1 MSIEKN
7 IFCNTE
13 QPTTVQIV
21 TTGVFFH
28 RINFM
33 WCFRSNLHNSNLANG
48 VTNISMTI
56 LSVISGNNSQ
66 GQRTTVNIPGYLHS
80 ARHVAYITAT
90 ALNRL
95 FLLSEYNTESLQW
108 WTKLCLKKM
117 SQVWLA
123 IALMHIHLSVQLL
136 AHWWMCVKVSIAGQ
150 NWDIFWD
157 ILYIHI
163 FQDIPSFG
171 RHSNYQAM
179 LQ

>member
-123 IALMHIHLSVQLL
+123 IGLT
-136 AHWWMCVKVSIAGQ
+136 
-150 NWDIFWD
+150 
-157 ILYIHI
+157 YIHQFFYNFWHMSSAEI
-163 FQDIPSFG
+163 QKSAAGITF
-171 RHSNYQAM
+171 SNTSRFYLLYNA
-179 LQ
+179 LKWNDKNDAFSKSLL

>member
-21 TTGVFFH
+21 TTGMFFH

-66 GQRTTVNIPGYLHS
+66 GQCTTVNIPGYLHS

-108 WTKLCLKKM
+108 WTKLCLKKCPGLTGYRLNIYPPIFL
-117 SQVWLA
+117 QFLA
-123 IALMHIHLSVQLL
+123 YVISRDSKIGCRYNFLKYLSLL
-136 AHWWMCVKVSIAGQ
+136 
-150 NWDIFWD
+150 
-157 ILYIHI
+157 LT
-163 FQDIPSFG
+163 
-171 RHSNYQAM
+171 
-179 LQ
+179 L